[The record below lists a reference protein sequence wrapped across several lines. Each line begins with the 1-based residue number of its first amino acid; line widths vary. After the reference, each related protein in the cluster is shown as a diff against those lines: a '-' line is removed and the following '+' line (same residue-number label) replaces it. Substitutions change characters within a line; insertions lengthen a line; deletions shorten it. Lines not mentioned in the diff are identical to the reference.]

1 MFSGKTYEKTIVQA
15 QLEWLVRTGKA
26 YFVPEIGAFRS
37 VVGSRWYLEADWV
50 HGKGM
55 TYEVHK

>member
-1 MFSGKTYEKTIVQA
+1 MFSSKTYRKTINQA
-15 QLEWLVRTGKA
+15 QLEWLVRNRKA

-37 VVGSRWYLEADWV
+37 VAGSRWYLEAEWV

-55 TYEVHK
+55 TYEVHE